1 MCYTLDGGRGNHLIA
16 VWRHLSDTQGWIVF
30 IEVNIS
36 FNEEVEC
43 PWQCLKS
50 GREREKT
57 EKKKRSTCLPRS
69 NKRNIYIYTHTH
81 LQIQKEVHSVS
92 VCICQNHSL
101 INLTQ
106 HYSSCSSFYLLNAAF
121 VCMYVCTHYRG
132 NCLLCTCGN
141 TGSETHMRALIHFR
155 LQRKWA
161 RAHALTLQSD
171 KWALNDALSAVCGQR
186 GVFRFFIFVT
196 FYCIFFFLAMC

>member
-1 MCYTLDGGRGNHLIA
+1 MPLTMSKKWEG
-16 VWRHLSDTQGWIVF
+16 
-30 IEVNIS
+30 
-36 FNEEVEC
+36 
-43 PWQCLKS
+43 
-50 GREREKT
+50 ERENRE
-57 EKKKRSTCLPRS
+57 EKKKHMPSQVQQ
-69 NKRNIYIYTHTH
+69 KKYIYIYTHTH

-155 LQRKWA
+155 LQRK
-161 RAHALTLQSD
+161 
-171 KWALNDALSAVCGQR
+171 
-186 GVFRFFIFVT
+186 
-196 FYCIFFFLAMC
+196 